1 MVTCQLVGETCFK
14 GWFRSHKYY
23 QVTFIQ
29 ATTLFI
35 LKSEVVPNFLNNK
48 CNLNSNYNMKGHL
61 RG

>member
-1 MVTCQLVGETCFK
+1 MPVGFK
-14 GWFRSHKYY
+14 DWFRSQKYY

-48 CNLNSNYNMKGHL
+48 CNLNLDYNMKGHL